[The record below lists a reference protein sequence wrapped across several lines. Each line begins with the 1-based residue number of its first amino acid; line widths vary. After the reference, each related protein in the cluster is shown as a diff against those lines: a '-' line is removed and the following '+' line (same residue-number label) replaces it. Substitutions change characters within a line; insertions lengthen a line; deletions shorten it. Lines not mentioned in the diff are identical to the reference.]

1 MYGNLRVA
9 GHDADG
15 TVVHGTFHVSR
26 YKDGIM
32 DMFIG
37 RARYQLV
44 RQGDAVLIRHKRCG
58 LGMDALVP
66 QGRLTIIL

>member
-15 TVVHGTFHVSR
+15 TVVHATFNVSR

-32 DMFIG
+32 DTFIG
-37 RARYQLV
+37 RARYQLL
-44 RQGDAVLIRHKRCG
+44 RQGDTVLIRHKRCD